1 MKNEE
6 TRNITKRQ
14 DYIPP
19 SVEVTVVEMEAG
31 IAAGSASLV
40 PGGTNPNTP
49 DVEGWEE
56 ENISQD
62 LEF

>member
-1 MKNEE
+1 MKE
-6 TRNITKRQ
+6 TENITEKQ
-14 DYIPP
+14 SYTPP

-40 PGGTNPNTP
+40 PGGTGANTP

-62 LEF
+62 IEF